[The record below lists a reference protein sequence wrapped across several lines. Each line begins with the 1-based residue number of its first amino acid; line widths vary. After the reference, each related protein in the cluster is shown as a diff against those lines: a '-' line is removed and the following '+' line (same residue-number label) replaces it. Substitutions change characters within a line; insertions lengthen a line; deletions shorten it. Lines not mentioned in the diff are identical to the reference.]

1 MKKTFLFVFALCA
14 TIFSLHAQF
23 SVGVRGGVQFANV
36 RQTDLLKEISPDLHD
51 VIGASIAAV
60 GEWELHPNFALQ
72 AELGYTRKGFG
83 LNLGTDV
90 NLFGVSLPLG
100 VDAESRFDYLEMPL
114 LAKAKL
120 GSEAVKFYAMA
131 GPAIS
136 YAGGA
141 RLVTK
146 TTGIIEFDLTDTKLD
161 LDVLGV
167 ERWDISAIGG
177 IGAEFNTGFGKF
189 FIDGRYT
196 HGFQEIYDIP
206 LVREKAHNR
215 GFGISAGVAVRL

>member
-1 MKKTFLFVFALCA
+1 MKKTFLLVSALCA
-14 TIFSLHAQF
+14 TIFSLQAQF

-51 VIGASIAAV
+51 VVGASTAAFA
-60 GEWELHPNFALQ
+60 ELELHPNFALQ

-83 LNLGTDV
+83 LDLGTDV

-100 VDAESRFDYLEMPL
+100 VDAESRFDYLELPL
-114 LAKAKL
+114 LAKAKF

-146 TTGIIEFDLTDTKLD
+146 TTGLIEFDLTDTKLD
-161 LDVLGV
+161 LDALGF

-177 IGAEFNTGFGKF
+177 VGAEFNTGFGKF

-206 LVREKAHNR
+206 LVQEKARNR
-215 GFGISAGVAVRL
+215 GFGINAGVAVKL